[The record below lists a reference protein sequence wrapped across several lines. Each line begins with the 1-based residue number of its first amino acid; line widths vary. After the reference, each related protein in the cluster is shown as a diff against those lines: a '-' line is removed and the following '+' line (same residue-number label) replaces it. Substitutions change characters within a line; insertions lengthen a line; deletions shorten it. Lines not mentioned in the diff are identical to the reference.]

1 LLGNRINLTVKFIET
16 LKLAVAAIWAHKLRS
31 ILTLL
36 GMIIG
41 VMAVV
46 VVYSLIQGFNAYV
59 DEKIAGIGAKSFN
72 VQRFNPLED
81 FKDTDTIAAAQRRN
95 KDLTME
101 DYEYLKERA
110 TLIGKLGARA
120 RGTAAEIKR
129 GDQTLED
136 IFVSGATAAIADI
149 ENRDIADGRFIVES
163 EDDAAQRVAYLG
175 ADVATKLF
183 PVGSPLSQEIS
194 IRGLPYRVIGV
205 EVANG
210 TVFGI
215 PQDNFVLI
223 PLKTYAN
230 NFGGL
235 IRQRS
240 LYFVATSKTD
250 DTFNDAV
257 DEARFLMRVRR
268 KLAANEK
275 DNFGIV
281 TPDAITGLRDRLF
294 GTIFI
299 VAIAVPS
306 IALLVGAIVI
316 MNIMLVS
323 VTERTKEIGIRK
335 SLGARQMDILKQ
347 FLVEA
352 VTLSAMGGLV
362 GVAIAWIIG
371 RVLTA
376 VFFPTFLSIGAIAIA
391 VSVSMGVGVAAGV
404 FPAWKAAR
412 LDPIEALRAE

>member
-1 LLGNRINLTVKFIET
+1 MKFIET
-16 LKLAVAAIWAHKLRS
+16 LKLAIAAIWAHKLRS
-31 ILTLL
+31 ALTLL

-46 VVYSLIQGFNAYV
+46 VVYSLIQGFNTYV
-59 DEKIAGIGAKSFN
+59 DEKIAGIGAKSFT

-95 KDLTME
+95 KDLTLE
-101 DYEYLKERA
+101 DYEYLQQRA
-110 TLIGKLGARA
+110 TLIGKMGARA
-120 RGTAAEIKR
+120 RGTPSELKR
-129 GDQTLED
+129 GDQILED
-136 IFVSGATAAIADI
+136 VFVSGATSAIADI
-149 ENRDIADGRFIVES
+149 ENRDIADGRFMVEL
-163 EDDAAQRVAYLG
+163 ENDGAQRVAYLG
-175 ADVATKLF
+175 ADVASKLF
-183 PVGSPLSQEIS
+183 PAGNPVGQEIT
-194 IRGLPYRVIGV
+194 IAGLPYRVIGV
-205 EVANG
+205 EAARG

-250 DTFNDAV
+250 ALFNDAV

-268 KLAANEK
+268 KLGANEK

-335 SLGARQMDILKQ
+335 SLGARQIDILKQ
-347 FLVEA
+347 FIVEA
-352 VTLSAMGGLV
+352 VTLSAIGGAI
-362 GVAIAWIIG
+362 GVTIAWIIG

-376 VFFPTFLSIGAIAIA
+376 IFFPTALSVIA
-391 VSVSMGVGVAAGV
+391 VSIAVGVSAVVGVMAGV

-412 LDPIEALRAE
+412 LDPIEALRAD

>member
-1 LLGNRINLTVKFIET
+1 MKFIET
-16 LKLAVAAIWAHKLRS
+16 LKLAIAAIWAHKLRS
-31 ILTLL
+31 ALTLL

-46 VVYSLIQGFNAYV
+46 VVYSLIQGFNTYV

-95 KDLTME
+95 KDLTMDE
-101 DYEYLKERA
+101 FEYLKDRA
-110 TLIGKLGARA
+110 TLIGKIGARA
-120 RGTAAEIKR
+120 RGTPSEVKR
-129 GDQTLED
+129 GDQSLED
-136 IFVSGATAAIADI
+136 VFVSGATSAIADI
-149 ENRDIADGRFIVES
+149 ENRDIADGRFLVDAEN
-163 EDDAAQRVAYLG
+163 DAAQRVAYLG

-183 PVGSPLSQEIS
+183 PAGNPVGQEIT
-194 IRGLPYRVIGV
+194 IAGLPYRVIGV
-205 EVANG
+205 EVAKG
-210 TVFGI
+210 SVFGI
-215 PQDNFVLI
+215 PQDNFIVV

-230 NFGGL
+230 NFGSL

-268 KLAANEK
+268 KLEPKEK

-299 VAIAVPS
+299 VALAVPS

-335 SLGARQMDILKQ
+335 SLGARQMDILRQ

-352 VTLSAMGGLV
+352 VTLSAIGGAV
-362 GVAIAWIIG
+362 GVTIAWIIG

-376 VFFPTFLSIGAIAIA
+376 MFFPTALSLGAVGIA
-391 VSVSMGVGVAAGV
+391 VGISMLVGVAAGV